1 MAILNDTEHGALS
14 KSVDRLTRELPA
26 SLHGHT
32 LAESGIGAKTGLNV
46 VAVKRNGTLVT
57 RLRPD
62 LRLPP
67 GTELVMVGADEQVD
81 AFVEAFG

>member
-1 MAILNDTEHGALS
+1 
-14 KSVDRLTRELPA
+14 
-26 SLHGHT
+26 